1 MLPSST
7 ALRRKRLRPSL
18 KVYLM
23 ALYHFSVKMISRG
36 SRNTVSA
43 VAYRAGCKLYDDKTG
58 QSFDQ
63 RSKDV
68 EHVELLLPK
77 DAPAWAVDVQKLMG
91 EDRQKGVQA
100 FVDIVEASEKRVDAR
115 IWREF
120 EFALHRELTKE
131 QNMALARE
139 FVEDQL
145 CARGMAAQLN
155 FHFDKEEK
163 TGDENHH
170 CHVLVTTRR
179 LDEEGM
185 NSKKEEDWNKKELL
199 LELRAQWQ
207 EYSNFHL
214 KLNGHDVRV
223 DHRSHKDRGIDIE
236 PQPKMGKGV
245 LEMERRANPKNK
257 PDSFVT
263 DKAQEFHDTQLR
275 NLYRIMRRPDVVL
288 DIVSKHHSTFMWADV
303 RRVLHRY
310 VDELP
315 LFQKLEAKLKNSNEL
330 MLLKADLEG
339 KSIYTTRT
347 LLKAERSLIEN
358 ADALGKAKSHGVQAS
373 SIDPALE
380 KADEELKQFGGL
392 SSDQVKAIHHLVD
405 EGQLKCVVGIA
416 GAGKTTA
423 LGVCHDIWKAEGY
436 SVYGLAPTGK
446 AAQNLETK
454 SLEQSGIPSSTLHKF
469 LKEFEEGRCQY
480 NQNSVLILDEAGMVD
495 MERFEQLLRAVKQLG
510 VKLIVVG
517 DGAQLQPVEA
527 GPAFRLVTTRL
538 GKVELNTVVRQR
550 QEWQREATVLFGKQH
565 TQAAIQ
571 KYMDKG
577 HVHIVEEKL
586 PTLHEVLDR
595 GDREG
600 VLKLYEVSTRT
611 SSLIYRE
618 MMRDIN
624 KSNPEGSPY
633 SLAKQHQDFGRYL
646 EWKSIQ
652 KSSAAQI
659 LKKGEAYAPFLEARS
674 LDPLRLADLF
684 VDKRQDKT
692 AQEQQAV
699 DLLKKCGLD
708 ELVGLKKQPG
718 FKPGQGLDVRQCA
731 KAALIQA
738 WHSGFKDAPEKSSIM
753 LAFSNRDT
761 NDLNRSARALLKE
774 SGHIER
780 HEFTYTIAKRIED
793 DFEREYIIKQQKN
806 FSKGDRIVFTQNTKS
821 LGVKNGTMGTI
832 TDLKPQ
838 TMKVKLDEGKEIS
851 FAPNLNPYFDQGWA
865 ITIHKSQGTTVDQTY
880 MLASFEMTQNL
891 AYVAMTRHRE
901 DVQVFGSSLD
911 FWRPEKLPEALA
923 KSGEKLSP
931 GDYLDADSLNK
942 LMQQDDRLLTK
953 IFERVSNEL
962 DAMGAVSKKAFWQ
975 VADHFLGSYREKD
988 IRVTPDVSQTSI
1000 REEARAEQ
1008 LLQKKVGTPISSE
1021 ISMLQHTS
1029 QTTTHYSNSDFEGRT
1044 YSPSSARVALNHMDI
1059 TVVEDA
1065 IKQNMTSFADDIFS
1079 SIGEPYN
1086 SASSSSQE
1094 RRYGKNGHI
1103 AVNLKTGAWIDHK
1116 NSEMAGGPL
1125 HMLMKLKGLEFK
1137 EALEYGASWAGLDR
1151 TDLNHQVAQPLA
1163 PTVQTLK
1170 KEAGGLNEEEKARI
1184 DRAQALWDKGR
1195 PIQGTLAERYLRE
1208 HRKIEGVLSDDLRY
1222 LPFFTDPNSKYS
1234 FPCLMAAA
1242 RSPEGDVTAV
1252 QLTFL
1257 NAHTALKADIPVA
1270 KRSFGVLKGSAVA
1283 IQDVPVSNV
1292 LFLAEGVETAL
1303 SLRSAGIQGTIKATL
1318 GLSNIKRIVP
1328 ESLNTQIII
1337 CADHDAPDSPA
1348 AQSLEK
1354 SVLALQERGLA
1365 VTVIKPDKL
1374 GEDFNDVLKNKGPQ
1388 GVREILERS
1397 FLESNSLE
1405 GNPLE
1410 GSPLE
1415 VALPKDSLKIVSH
1428 QKEPPSQA
1436 LMLELS
1442 LEKSTFEKEIGE
1454 NTTFENRPAENS
1466 VGTSLQ
1472 KSESKPTF
1480 VAQIPPKEKPL
1491 SPTREM
1497 VFEELTKGCARKLYA
1512 NLGEERCDL
1521 TPDLTKGIDRQAK
1534 RAANFIFHAH
1544 TLKGTRPTDKQ
1555 TDHYLQRANYELD
1568 RIPEIR
1574 EEIIAGWKKV
1584 DSYRGEKDELI
1595 AHMMAERQASVEGR
1609 MYLEVKQSGL
1619 KPEGFNPPGLTTSS
1633 TIPHLAKEEIKQN
1646 RATTVTLAEK
1656 LATKQRLSETA
1667 ATQCAKDITRYMETH
1682 GQKPSSD
1689 QMSAMAQI
1697 SRDLDKEGYDP
1708 SIGTHNIEYLRRR
1721 DGDLRFRDW
1730 SASIKGLSG
1739 FRDFPHAVQDY
1750 TQPQARTK
1758 SYRTEKPVGEQKE
1771 NRQGYGMDM

>member
-1 MLPSST
+1 
-7 ALRRKRLRPSL
+7 
-18 KVYLM
+18 M
-23 ALYHFSVKMISRG
+23 ALYHFSAKIISRG

-43 VAYRAGCKLYDDKTG
+43 AAYRSGCKLYDDKTG

-77 DAPAWAVDVQKLMG
+77 DAPLWAVEIQKVMS

-100 FVDIVEASEKRVDAR
+100 LVDIVESAEKRVDAQV
-115 IWREF
+115 WREF

-131 QNMALARE
+131 QNMVLARE
-139 FVEDQL
+139 FFQDQI
-145 CARGMAAQLN
+145 CSRGMAAQLN
-155 FHFDKEEK
+155 FHFDVDEETGEEK
-163 TGDENHH
+163 PH
-170 CHVLVTTRR
+170 CHVITTTR
-179 LDEEGM
+179 LLVETGM
-185 NSKKEEDWNKKELL
+185 GPKERAWNKKELL

-214 KLNGHDVRV
+214 KLNGHDVRI
-223 DHRSHKDRGIDIE
+223 DHRSHKERGIEIE

-245 LEMERRANPKNK
+245 LEMERRANPENK

-263 DKAQEFHDTQLR
+263 DKAQTFHDTQLR

-303 RRVLHRY
+303 QKVLHRY
-310 VDELP
+310 VDELT
-315 LFQKLEAKLKNSNEL
+315 LFQKLEAKLKSSNEL
-330 MLLKADLEG
+330 MLLKADPEG

-358 ADALGKAKSHGVQAS
+358 ADALGKANSHGVSAS
-373 SIDPALE
+373 AIDPALE
-380 KADEELKQFGGL
+380 KANRELAKFGGL

-436 SVYGLAPTGK
+436 AVYGLAPTGK
-446 AAQNLETK
+446 AAQNLETKSLETK

-480 NQNSVLILDEAGMVD
+480 NAKSVLVLDEAGMVD
-495 MERFEQLLRAVKQLG
+495 MERFEQLLGAVNQLG

-538 GKVELNTVVRQR
+538 GKVELNTVVRQK
-550 QEWQREATVLFGKQH
+550 QEWQREATVLFGRQE

-571 KYMDKG
+571 KYADRG

-586 PTLHEVLDR
+586 PTLHEALAR

-618 MMRDIN
+618 MMKDI
-624 KSNPEGSPY
+624 KKRNPEGNSY
-633 SLAKQHQDFGRYL
+633 ALAKQHQDFGRYL
-646 EWKSIQ
+646 EWKGIQ
-652 KSSAAQI
+652 KSSAARI
-659 LKKGEAYAPFLEARS
+659 LKEGEAYQPLLEVRA

-684 VDKRQDKT
+684 LDRQQDK
-692 AQEQQAV
+692 AGQEQQAL

-708 ELVGLKKQPG
+708 ELVGLQKNL
-718 FKPGQGLDVRQCA
+718 GLKSSQSIDVRQEA

-738 WHSGFKDAPEKSSIM
+738 WHMGFKDSLESPLEGAFPDKTSVILS
-753 LAFSNRDT
+753 FSNRDT
-761 NDLNRSARALLKE
+761 NDLNRSARALLKG

-780 HEFTYTIAKRIED
+780 HEFTYTISKRVED
-793 DFEREYIIKQQKN
+793 DFEREYIIREEKN

-880 MLASFEMTQNL
+880 MLASFEMSQNL

-911 FWRPEKLPEALA
+911 FWRPEKLPEALS

-931 GDYLDADSLNK
+931 GDYLDAESLNK
-942 LMQQDDRLLTK
+942 LMQEDDRLLTK

-962 DAMGAVSKKAFWQ
+962 EAMSAVSKKAFWQ
-975 VADHFLGSYREKD
+975 VADHFLGSHKEKE
-988 IRVTPDVSQTSI
+988 IRVIPEISQMSV
-1000 REEARAEQ
+1000 REEVRAEE
-1008 LLQKKVGTPISSE
+1008 LLRKKMGTPLPPK

-1029 QTTTHYSNSDFEGRT
+1029 QTTTQQTDYGVKEKV
-1044 YSPSSARVALNHMDI
+1044 YSPSSAKTDSKAMDAK
-1059 TVVEDA
+1059 VVEDA
-1065 IKQNMTSFADDIFS
+1065 LKQNMASFADDIFS
-1079 SIGEPYN
+1079 SLNEPYN
-1086 SASSSSQE
+1086 SGSSSSTE

-1116 NSEMAGGPL
+1116 NSDMAGGPL
-1125 HMLMKLKGLEFK
+1125 HMLTKLKGLEFK
-1137 EALEYGASWAGLDR
+1137 EALEYGASWAGVPQANLS
-1151 TDLNHQVAQPLA
+1151 
-1163 PTVQTLK
+1163 PTGAEKIALK
-1170 KEAGGLNEEEKARI
+1170 MTTPSPQQHETKELEETRQEKI
-1184 DRAQALWDKGR
+1184 DKAQALWDKGR
-1195 PIQGTLAERYLRE
+1195 PLQGTLAERYLRE
-1208 HRKIEGVLSDDLRY
+1208 HRKIEGSFPDDLRY
-1222 LPFFTDPNSKYS
+1222 LPFFTDPNSKWS
-1234 FPCLMAAA
+1234 FPCLMAGA

-1257 NAHTALKADIPVA
+1257 SANTAQKADIPVN
-1270 KRSFGVLKGSAVA
+1270 KRSYGTLKGSAVM
-1283 IQDVPVSNV
+1283 IQEGKGSNV

-1303 SLRSAGIQGTIKATL
+1303 SLRSAGVQGTIKASL
-1318 GLSNIKRIVP
+1318 GLSNIKRLIP
-1328 ESLNTQIII
+1328 ESLTTPIII
-1337 CADHDAPDSPA
+1337 CADHDAPNSPA
-1348 AQSLEK
+1348 SQSLERSIHELQEK
-1354 SVLALQERGLA
+1354 GFSVLC
-1365 VTVIKPDKL
+1365 IKPDKL
-1374 GEDFNDVLKNKGPQ
+1374 NEDFNDVLKTQGPQ
-1388 GVREILERS
+1388 GVRAILERS
-1397 FLESNSLE
+1397 FLE
-1405 GNPLE
+1405 GNPFE

-1415 VALPKDSLKIVSH
+1415 RALPKDSLKIVSH
-1428 QKEPPSQA
+1428 EKEPPSQA
-1436 LMLELS
+1436 LTLESTLDTA
-1442 LEKSTFEKEIGE
+1442 LYEKKTVENGAFENSPVENRTGE
-1454 NTTFENRPAENS
+1454 NSARTLP
-1466 VGTSLQ
+1466 Q
-1472 KSESKPTF
+1472 KSEGKPT
-1480 VAQIPPKEKPL
+1480 PL
-1491 SPTREM
+1491 TQTPSKQKLTAPTGEM
-1497 VFEELTKGCARKLYA
+1497 VFEELTQQCVRKLYA
-1512 NLGEERCDL
+1512 HLGDERRDL
-1521 TPDLTKGIDRQAK
+1521 TLDLIKDIDRQANK
-1534 RAANFIFHAH
+1534 TANFIFHAH

-1555 TDHYLQRANYELD
+1555 SEHFMQRAKYELD

-1574 EEIIAGWKKV
+1574 DEIIAGWKKF
-1584 DSYRGEKDELI
+1584 DSYKSEKDELI

-1609 MYLEVKQSGL
+1609 MYLEAKHRGL
-1619 KPEGFNPPGLTTSS
+1619 KPPGLPPSS
-1633 TIPHLAKEEIKQN
+1633 MIPNLAKEEIKQN
-1646 RATTVTLAEK
+1646 RATTVILAEK
-1656 LATKQRLSETA
+1656 LASKQRLSEFA

-1682 GQKPSSD
+1682 GQKPSSE

-1697 SRDLDKEGYDP
+1697 SRELDKQGYDP
-1708 SIGTHNIEYLRRR
+1708 SIGLHNIEYLRRG

-1730 SASIKGLSG
+1730 SASIKDLSR
-1739 FRDFPHAVQDY
+1739 FRDFPHAEQNY
-1750 TQPQARTK
+1750 SQTQTRVK
-1758 SYRTEKPVGEQKE
+1758 SYAQEKPVREQEE
-1771 NRQGYGMDM
+1771 NSKVFERDFSM